1 MVKIVLG
8 NGLGL
13 SNFGMNSDKSGKVLR
28 GILLVFF
35 NLKSIAKDLEIK
47 TDLP

>member
-1 MVKIVLG
+1 MIKIVLA
-8 NGLGL
+8 NGLSL
-13 SNFGMNSDKSGKVLR
+13 SNSRMDCDKSGKILS